1 MIDALSPWGL
11 ETLERHNDKNIPGSP
26 ERAVSRSV
34 IEDTDNRLWLMERI
48 ATSQVETRTAIAENL
63 ITLQESGMGWLLPYQ
78 KDNEGRLTS
87 DVMGFPWQ
95 LSPFYESDELPRPEY
110 IYDAERGT
118 ELAKFVA
125 QLREHTKGKEMK
137 GQDQSFALIEYA
149 RQLVDAVKER
159 EPEVYKRLEPICDR
173 LFPKMEKF
181 TQLPKAFCHGDF
193 HPLNVLWKG
202 KKIGAIIDW
211 EFSGMRPEIYDVA
224 NMIGCV
230 AFENPGALGEGLI
243 PAFMDGLYNNTDI
256 SDDSYE
262 SLPAYIPALRFAWL
276 SEWLRKKDHEML
288 EMELDF
294 MELLLAV
301 MG

>member
-26 ERAVSRSV
+26 DRAISRSV
-34 IEDTDNRLWLMERI
+34 IEDTNNRLWLMERI
-48 ATSQVETRTAIAENL
+48 AGTQEETRTAIAENL
-63 ITLQESGMGWLLPYQ
+63 LALQESGMDWLLPYQ
-78 KDNEGRLTS
+78 ETKDGQVIAEI
-87 DVMGFPWQ
+87 MGFPWQ

-110 IYDAERGT
+110 IYDSQRGT
-118 ELAKFVA
+118 ELAKFIA
-125 QLREHTKGKEMK
+125 QLREQTKNKKIQGHN
-137 GQDQSFALIEYA
+137 QSFVLINYA
-149 RQLVDAVKER
+149 QELASKIKDR
-159 EPEVYKRLEPICDR
+159 EPNIYKRLKPICER
-173 LFPKMEKF
+173 LFPKMEQF
-181 TQLPKAFCHGDF
+181 QQLPKTFCHGDF

-202 KKIGAIIDW
+202 EKIGAVIDW
-211 EFSGMRPEIYDVA
+211 EFSGLRPEIYDVA

-243 PAFMDGLYNNTDI
+243 PAFMDGLYDNTDI

-262 SLPAYIPALRFAWL
+262 SLPAYIPALRLAWL
-276 SEWLRKKDHEML
+276 SEWLRKKDHEMV
-288 EMELDF
+288 EMELEF

>member
-11 ETLERHNDKNIPGSP
+11 ETLERHNDKNIPGST
-26 ERAVSRSV
+26 ERTISRSV
-34 IEDTDNRLWLMERI
+34 IEDTENRLWLMERI
-48 ATSQVETRTAIAENL
+48 AGTQVNKRSAIAENL
-63 ITLQESGMGWLLPYQ
+63 LTLQKSGMDWLLPYQ
-78 KDNEGRLTS
+78 ETKDGQVIAE
-87 DVMGFPWQ
+87 VMGLPWQ
-95 LSPFYESDELPRPEY
+95 LSPFYASDELPRPEY
-110 IYDAERGT
+110 VFDAERGT
-118 ELAKFVA
+118 ELAKFIT
-125 QLREHTKGKEMK
+125 QLREHTKGKEMQ

-149 RQLVDAVKER
+149 RKLVETVKER
-159 EPEVYKRLEPICDR
+159 EPTVYKRLEPICAR
-173 LFPKMEKF
+173 LFPKMEQF
-181 TQLPKAFCHGDF
+181 PQLPKAFCHGDF

-202 KKIGAIIDW
+202 KKVGAVIDW

-243 PAFMDGLYNNTDI
+243 PAFMDGLYDNTDI

-276 SEWLRKKDHEML
+276 SEWLRKKDHEMI
-288 EMELDF
+288 EMELEF

>member
-34 IEDTDNRLWLMERI
+34 IEDTENRLWLMERI
-48 ATSQVETRTAIAENL
+48 ATSQVETRTNIGGNL
-63 ITLQESGMGWLLPYQ
+63 ITLQESGMDWLLPYQ
-78 KDNEGRLTS
+78 KDTEGRLTS

-110 IYDAERGT
+110 VYDAERGT
-118 ELAKFVA
+118 ELAKFIS

-137 GQDQSFALIEYA
+137 GPDQSFALIEYA
-149 RQLVDAVKER
+149 RRLVDTVKDR
-159 EPEVYKRLEPICDR
+159 EPEVYKRLEPICAR
-173 LFPKMEKF
+173 LFPKMERF
-181 TQLPKAFCHGDF
+181 IQLPKAFCHGDF

-202 KKIGAIIDW
+202 KTIGAIIDW
-211 EFSGMRPEIYDVA
+211 EFSGIRPEIYDAA

-243 PAFMDGLYNNTDI
+243 PAFMDGLYDNTDI

-288 EMELDF
+288 EMELEF

>member
-34 IEDTDNRLWLMERI
+34 IEDSENRLWLMERI
-48 ATSQVETRTAIAENL
+48 AGTQVEKRTAIAENL
-63 ITLQESGMGWLLPYQ
+63 LTLQKSGMDWLLPYQ
-78 KDNEGRLTS
+78 ETKDGQVIAE
-87 DVMGFPWQ
+87 VMGFPWQ
-95 LSPFYESDELPRPEY
+95 LSPFYDSDELPRPEY
-110 IYDAERGT
+110 VFDAERGA
-118 ELAKFVA
+118 ELAKFIT

-137 GQDQSFALIEYA
+137 GKDQSFALINYA
-149 RQLVDAVKER
+149 RELAETVKDR
-159 EPEVYKRLEPICDR
+159 EPTIYKRLEPICAR
-173 LFPKMEKF
+173 LFPKMEDFPK
-181 TQLPKAFCHGDF
+181 LPKAFCHGDF

-202 KKIGAIIDW
+202 KTIGAVIDW

-230 AFENPGALGEGLI
+230 AFENPGALSEGLI
-243 PAFMDGLYNNTDI
+243 PAFMDGLYDNTDI

-262 SLPAYIPALRFAWL
+262 SLPAYIPSLRFAWL
-276 SEWLRKKDHEML
+276 SEWLRKKDSEMI
-288 EMELDF
+288 EMELEF

>member
-34 IEDTDNRLWLMERI
+34 IEDSNNRLWLMERI
-48 ATSQVETRTAIAENL
+48 AGTQVEKRTAIAENL
-63 ITLQESGMGWLLPYQ
+63 LTLQKSGMDWLLPYQ
-78 KDNEGRLTS
+78 ETKDGQVIAE
-87 DVMGFPWQ
+87 VMGFPWQ

-110 IYDAERGT
+110 VFDAERGT
-118 ELAKFVA
+118 ELAKFIT

-137 GQDQSFALIEYA
+137 GQDQSFALINYA
-149 RQLVDAVKER
+149 RELAETVKDR
-159 EPEVYKRLEPICDR
+159 EPTIYKRLEPICAR

-181 TQLPKAFCHGDF
+181 TKLPKAFCHGDF

-202 KKIGAIIDW
+202 KTIGAVIDW

-243 PAFMDGLYNNTDI
+243 PAFMDGLYDNTDI

-262 SLPAYIPALRFAWL
+262 SLPAYIPSLRFAWL
-276 SEWLRKKDHEML
+276 SEWLRKKDSEMI
-288 EMELDF
+288 EMELEF
-294 MELLLAV
+294 MELILAV

>member
-1 MIDALSPWGL
+1 MLDALSPWGKT
-11 ETLERHNDKNIPGSP
+11 TLERHNDKNIPGSP

-78 KDNEGRLTS
+78 KDIEGRLTS

-95 LSPFYESDELPRPEY
+95 LSPYYESDELPRPEY

-181 TQLPKAFCHGDF
+181 SQLPKAFCHGDF

-243 PAFMDGLYNNTDI
+243 PAFMDGLYDNTDI